1 MLIKKK
7 KKQTKKKS
15 LRIMG
20 FEPRDCYLSPLFKKE
35 NLLKLDDK
43 AQFENV
49 LQVSKNI
56 NNISIIYHIINI
68 LRLVYTLI

>member
-1 MLIKKK
+1 
-7 KKQTKKKS
+7 
-15 LRIMG
+15 MG

-49 LQVSKNI
+49 LQVSKNN